1 MFDAS
6 IIAFFAIWFLFSI
19 LAQSDKPIV
28 LKYDHLGLLPTCRFF
43 APRPVSKDFS
53 VYAKAT
59 GSMNYST
66 AWKPLF
72 YSKKNWWCFI
82 WNPQHRL
89 RKTIG
94 DLLRQLETT
103 KEMDE
108 FKHLSLPYLT
118 LLNSA
123 TSIFAKDKHA
133 ESVQFML
140 TSFAGYEDSTNEL
153 VFLSNVHRI

>member
-1 MFDAS
+1 
-6 IIAFFAIWFLFSI
+6 
-19 LAQSDKPIV
+19 
-28 LKYDHLGLLPTCRFF
+28 
-43 APRPVSKDFS
+43 
-53 VYAKAT
+53 
-59 GSMNYST
+59 
-66 AWKPLF
+66 
-72 YSKKNWWCFI
+72 
-82 WNPQHRL
+82 
-89 RKTIG
+89 
-94 DLLRQLETT
+94 
-103 KEMDE
+103 MDE